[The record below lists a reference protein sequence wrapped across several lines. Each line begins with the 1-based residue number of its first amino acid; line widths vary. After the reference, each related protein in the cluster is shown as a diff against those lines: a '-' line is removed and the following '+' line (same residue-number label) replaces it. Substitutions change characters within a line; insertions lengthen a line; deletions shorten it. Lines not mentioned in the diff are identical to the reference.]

1 MLNSKNVFI
10 TGSNRGIG
18 KAIVEEFAKNGANI
32 IAHARKET
40 TEFIEFIKTTEN
52 KYKIEITPVYFDF
65 NDEEQIKSELKKLY
79 LSKINV
85 DVLVNSAGA
94 YFSGLYSQTS
104 LNKLKEIMN
113 IDFFVPFQITQIIL
127 KIMVKQKSGVII
139 NMSSIAGIDM
149 TPNTIAY
156 SSAKASIIAMT
167 KNIASEY
174 GQLGIRCNAVAPGLI
189 NTDMIKNHTEEEIEY
204 FNQLVTLKRQGIPED
219 VAKVVKFLAS
229 DDASYINGQ
238 VIRVDGGIK

>member
-1 MLNSKNVFI
+1 
-10 TGSNRGIG
+10 
-18 KAIVEEFAKNGANI
+18 
-32 IAHARKET
+32 
-40 TEFIEFIKTTEN
+40 
-52 KYKIEITPVYFDF
+52 
-65 NDEEQIKSELKKLY
+65 
-79 LSKINV
+79 
-85 DVLVNSAGA
+85 
-94 YFSGLYSQTS
+94 
-104 LNKLKEIMN
+104 MN